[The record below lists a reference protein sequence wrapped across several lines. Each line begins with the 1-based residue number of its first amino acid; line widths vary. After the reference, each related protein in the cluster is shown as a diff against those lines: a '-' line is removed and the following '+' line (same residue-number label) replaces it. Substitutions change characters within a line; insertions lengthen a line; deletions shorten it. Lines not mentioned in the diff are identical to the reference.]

1 VRDQDHANAI
11 DLALRLGRPYRTTA
25 HDAGPTGAS
34 VSLVDTTGDGETPL
48 RKPNMDLLSQL
59 VRREQRSGHDGRG
72 LFRSN
77 SQAAKHRMCT

>member
-1 VRDQDHANAI
+1 MRAHAIN
-11 DLALRLGRPYRTTA
+11 LALRLRSRYRTAA
-25 HDAGPTGAS
+25 HDAGPTSAS
-34 VSLVDTTGDGETPL
+34 VSPVDTTGDGETPL

-77 SQAAKHRMCT
+77 SQAAKHRMWT